1 MAEYMIRMA
10 DERGHVSEQI
20 ETARSEAEVRE
31 RLSQQG
37 MVVVNIRPRGVMVG
51 GKLAIP
57 TRRRIKLGP
66 FVIFNQQMVTLLKAG
81 LPILTALDLLGKQQK
96 DPFFRKL
103 LQDVRAR
110 VKSGELLSEAVEH
123 QFVFPKLYSTTLLA
137 GEKSGN
143 LEEVLARFVHFQRMT
158 LSFRKKLKASLI
170 YPTLLIG
177 MVIIMLTFLITFV
190 VPRFAD
196 LYDTL
201 GGQLPGITQFM
212 LALGKGAQKYLFV
225 FLGGVALAG
234 YGLWRWAHT
243 EKGALLIDRVRTAL
257 PMLGMIWVKYQV
269 SMFARMM
276 STLLAGGLPLVPALE
291 TAGASIQSREVA
303 MAVTKASQRVREG
316 QPLARSLLESKK
328 FPELSVEMIEVGE
341 STGAL
346 PQMLASV
353 ADFYEEDVEN
363 ALTAAL
369 SLIEPAILIFM
380 AFIVGFVLI
389 SLYLPIFKLGASGM
403 AGG

>member
-1 MAEYMIRMA
+1 MAEFLIKAA
-10 DERGHVSEQI
+10 DERGHVTEQI

-37 MVVVNIRPRGVMVG
+37 LLVVTIKPRGLMVG

-57 TRRRIKLGP
+57 TRRRIKLAQ

-96 DPFFRKL
+96 DEFFKKL

-110 VKSGELLSEAVEH
+110 VKSGELLSEAFEH
-123 QFVFPKLYSTTLLA
+123 QAVFQKLYTTTLLA

-143 LEEVLARFVHFQRMT
+143 LEEVLSRFVHFQRMT

-201 GGQLPGITQFM
+201 GGQLPAVTQFM

-225 FLGGVALAG
+225 FLGAVAAII
-234 YGLWRWAHT
+234 YGLWRWSHT
-243 EKGALLIDRVRTAL
+243 ENGALQIDRVRTSL
-257 PMLGMIWVKYQV
+257 PMLGMIWIKYQV
-269 SMFARMM
+269 SMFTRMM
-276 STLLAGGLPLVPALE
+276 STLLTGGLPLVPALE
-291 TAGASIQSREVA
+291 TAGQSIQSREVA
-303 MAVTKASQRVREG
+303 NAVTAAAKMVREG
-316 QPLARSLLESKK
+316 QPLARSLMESKR

-369 SLIEPAILIFM
+369 SLIEPMILIFM

-389 SLYLPIFKLGASGM
+389 SLYLPIFKLGAGM

>member
-1 MAEYMIRMA
+1 MAEFLIKVA
-10 DERGHVSEQI
+10 DERGHVSEHI
-20 ETARSEAEVRE
+20 ESARSEAEARD
-31 RLSQQG
+31 RIAQQG
-37 MVVVNIRPRGVMVG
+37 LLVITIKARGLTVG
-51 GKLAIP
+51 GKVAIP
-57 TRRRIKLGP
+57 SRRRIKQGQ

-96 DPFFRKL
+96 DEFFKKL
-103 LQDVRAR
+103 LIDVRSR
-110 VKSGELLSEAVEH
+110 VKSGELLSEAFEH
-123 QFVFPKLYSTTLLA
+123 QAVFQKLYTTTLLA

-143 LEEVLARFVHFQRMT
+143 LDEVLSRFVHFQRMG

-190 VPRFAD
+190 VPRFAE

-201 GGQLPGITQFM
+201 GGQLPAATQFM
-212 LALGKGAQKYLFV
+212 LALGKLAQKYLFV
-225 FLGGVALAG
+225 FVGGVAAIG
-234 YGLWRWAHT
+234 YGLWRWGQT
-243 EKGALLIDRVRTAL
+243 DNGAWQIDRVRTNL
-257 PMLGMIWVKYQV
+257 PLLGMIWVKYQV
-269 SMFARMM
+269 SMFTRMM
-276 STLLAGGLPLVPALE
+276 STLLTGGLPLVPALE
-291 TAGASIQSREVA
+291 TAGQSIQSREVA
-303 MAVTKASQRVREG
+303 NAVTAAAKMVSEG
-316 QPLARSLLESKK
+316 QPLARSLAESKR
-328 FPELSVEMIEVGE
+328 FPVLSVEMIEVGE

-369 SLIEPAILIFM
+369 SLIEPLILIFM

-389 SLYLPIFKLGASGM
+389 SLYLPIFKLGAGM